1 MSLTIDFNIF
11 RMRVYEQQKS
21 WFMVPLKASL
31 QSLLLL
37 LLLIGLKNISL
48 GCSDFGFVEEGLFF
62 SSIYIKLLCESSINT
77 RMDAD
82 YHDHSSRY
90 KMQKGLGTFD
100 LHSQLKYKIG
110 EKKNKAKSL
119 RTNNKKT

>member
-1 MSLTIDFNIF
+1 
-11 RMRVYEQQKS
+11 MRVFEQQKS
-21 WFMVPLKASL
+21 WFIVPLKASL

-37 LLLIGLKNISL
+37 LLLLGLKNISL

-62 SSIYIKLLCESSINT
+62 SSIYIKLLCKSSINM
-77 RMDAD
+77 RLDAD

-100 LHSQLKYKIG
+100 LHSQLNYKTG
-110 EKKNKAKSL
+110 EKKNTAKKL
-119 RTNNKKT
+119 RTKNKKTYI

>member
-1 MSLTIDFNIF
+1 MVYGAFKIIIAIILT
-11 RMRVYEQQKS
+11 
-21 WFMVPLKASL
+21 
-31 QSLLLL
+31 LLLL
-37 LLLIGLKNISL
+37 LGLKNMSL
-48 GCSDFGFVEEGLFF
+48 SCSDFGSVEERFLAQ
-62 SSIYIKLLCESSINT
+62 YTLKLLCESSIST
-77 RMDAD
+77 RIDAD

-110 EKKNKAKSL
+110 EKKNMAKNL

>member
-1 MSLTIDFNIF
+1 
-11 RMRVYEQQKS
+11 MRVFEQQKS
-21 WFMVPLKASL
+21 WFIVPLKASL

-37 LLLIGLKNISL
+37 LLLLGLKNISL

-62 SSIYIKLLCESSINT
+62 SSIYIKLLCESSINM
-77 RMDAD
+77 RLDAD

-100 LHSQLKYKIG
+100 LHSQLNYKTG
-110 EKKNKAKSL
+110 EKKNMAKNL
-119 RTNNKKT
+119 RTKNKKTYI